1 MPEGFAKR
9 HISDAENRLRLLLCI
24 DALGLCTREELW
36 PFVAKL
42 ELMEYMPMCLYLDEL
57 LKDGSLMEGQYAVQG
72 VLFLTGGGRE
82 ALELFQRRMPRSDR
96 DRILLA
102 APQYVA
108 QLSEKRQIR
117 TAYELADRGR
127 YRLSCSVTEGE
138 HPTLF
143 LRIDTDSK
151 RLCEAASRHF
161 RQCAARLI
169 TRLYTLP
176 PAAEAVQPRRTDN
189 LEEALKTACPGEPSL
204 CLFGGQEAAG
214 AVCLHTGKTNLFLSL
229 LLGREQDARQWLA
242 SVEHTE
248 GLAEELTA
256 MLREGQ
262 A

>member
-57 LKDGSLMEGQYAVQG
+57 LRDGSLMEGQHAVQG

-82 ALELFQRRMPRSDR
+82 ALELFERRMPRSDR

-102 APQYVA
+102 APRYAA

-117 TAYELADRGR
+117 TAYELADKGR

-138 HPTLF
+138 QPTLF
-143 LRIDTDSK
+143 LRLDTDSK
-151 RLCEAASRHF
+151 RLC
-161 RQCAARLI
+161 
-169 TRLYTLP
+169 
-176 PAAEAVQPRRTDN
+176 
-189 LEEALKTACPGEPSL
+189 
-204 CLFGGQEAAG
+204 
-214 AVCLHTGKTNLFLSL
+214 
-229 LLGREQDARQWLA
+229 
-242 SVEHTE
+242 
-248 GLAEELTA
+248 
-256 MLREGQ
+256 
-262 A
+262 